1 MSKSIITTQRG
12 QSGSPWRIIPKEA
25 QIGEQCTV
33 TAGTDDVV
41 FGDVVYAVP
50 GSDTTA
56 IGGEDS
62 YMLTVEKPD
71 TANSS
76 AESGNLGACF
86 AGVVQ
91 EVDGIN
97 AGKKGAVEF
106 GPATLLVNV
115 YLAAGEDTIV
125 AGQALIA
132 GSTGPDGFGNLRIPA
147 GTGGHVAHKVIAKA
161 ARGYTGL
168 APTTTVQIWV
178 HFDGIYGFG
187 NEESNV

>member
-12 QSGSPWRIIPKEA
+12 GSGSPWRIIPKEA

-33 TAGTDDVV
+33 TATTDDVV
-41 FGDVVYAVP
+41 FGNIVYAVP
-50 GSDTTA
+50 GADTTA

-71 TANSS
+71 AGNSTD
-76 AESGNLGACF
+76 GNLGACF

-91 EVDGIN
+91 EVDGIA

-106 GPATLLVNV
+106 GPATLLAKV
-115 YLAAGEDTIV
+115 YLGSGEDTIV

-132 GSTGPDGFGNLRIPA
+132 GSTGPDGFGNLRIPS
-147 GTGGHVAHKVIAKA
+147 GSGGHTAHKVIAKA
-161 ARGYTGL
+161 ARGYT
-168 APTTTVQIWV
+168 
-178 HFDGIYGFG
+178 
-187 NEESNV
+187 

>member
-12 QSGSPWRIIPKEA
+12 HSGSPWRIIPKEA
-25 QIGEQCTV
+25 QIGEPCTV
-33 TAGTDDVV
+33 TAATDPVV
-41 FGDVVYAVP
+41 FGNIVYAVP
-50 GSDTTA
+50 GADTTA

-71 TANSS
+71 AGNSTD
-76 AESGNLGACF
+76 GNLGACF

-91 EVDGIN
+91 EVDGIA

-106 GPATLLVNV
+106 GPATLLAKV
-115 YLAAGEDTIV
+115 YLGAGETAIAAG
-125 AGQALIA
+125 QPLIA
-132 GSTGPDGFGNLRIPA
+132 GSTADGYGFLRIPA
-147 GTGGHVAHKVIAKA
+147 GSGGHTAHKVIAKA

-168 APTTTVQIWV
+168 TAETAVEVWV

>member
-12 QSGSPWRIIPKEA
+12 HSGSPWRIIPKEA

-33 TAGTDDVV
+33 TAGTDDTV
-41 FGDVVYAVP
+41 FGNIVYAVP
-50 GSDTTA
+50 GADTTA

-71 TANSS
+71 AANSTD
-76 AESGNLGACF
+76 GNLGACF

-91 EVDGIN
+91 EVDGIA

-106 GPATLLVNV
+106 GPATLLAKV
-115 YLAAGEDTIV
+115 YLGTGETAIT

-132 GSTGPDGFGNLRIPA
+132 GSTADGFGALRIPSGA
-147 GTGGHVAHKVIAKA
+147 GGHTAHKVIAKA

-168 APTTTVQIWV
+168 TAESMVEVWV